1 MKPGL
6 HAAGVLLVSLVLSA
20 DLWAQ
25 ARGAGDGRVIY
36 RYKNDQ
42 GVLVMDSKIPPEYV
56 SKGYEVVSH
65 SGTVLRV
72 VEPSLVGEAAEQ
84 AERERQAR
92 IERARSDLQLRRSY
106 SSVLDIDAAKE
117 RNLQNLRGNIGI
129 LEANQFSNRKR
140 LQQTQEKAAAAERS
154 GREAPPEVLKLIGEL
169 ELEGRDIEA
178 QIRQREAEY
187 QQVSNK
193 FDEDRARFVEITR
206 EDLERDKAR
215 E

>member
-6 HAAGVLLVSLVLSA
+6 HTAGVLLVSLVLSA

-56 SKGYEVVSH
+56 GRGYEVVSH

-72 VEPSLVGEAAEQ
+72 VEPSLKGEAAEL
-84 AERERQAR
+84 AERERVAR
-92 IERARSDLQLRRSY
+92 TEQARSDLQLRRSY

-129 LEANQFSNRKR
+129 LEANQYSNRKR
-140 LQQTQEKAAAAERS
+140 LQYTQEKAAAAERS
-154 GREAPPEVLKLIGEL
+154 GREAPAEVLKLIAEL

-178 QIRQREAEY
+178 QIRQRETEY
-187 QQVSNK
+187 QQVSDK
-193 FDEDRARFVEITR
+193 FDADRARFVEITR
-206 EDLERDKAR
+206 EDLERGRAR
-215 E
+215 